1 MPAQSGAYSTLAIS
15 SVDLLYNDRAW
26 NSIREIKMENNEIL
40 FQSASE
46 LKSEDLE
53 RIKSGYVRGALL
65 RDLMI
70 SVVSLALVGATCFF
84 FNGISTKIATIV
96 LIISGVIGLFSL
108 AGFITE
114 LVILGLISKRDFTW
128 INGEVEYYTLHTVR
142 RTTYL
147 YAVIENNYCNVW
159 ANPFYSKG
167 TEVWLLEVGSGMAKQ
182 KVMISK

>member
-70 SVVSLALVGATCFF
+70 TVISLALVGATCFF